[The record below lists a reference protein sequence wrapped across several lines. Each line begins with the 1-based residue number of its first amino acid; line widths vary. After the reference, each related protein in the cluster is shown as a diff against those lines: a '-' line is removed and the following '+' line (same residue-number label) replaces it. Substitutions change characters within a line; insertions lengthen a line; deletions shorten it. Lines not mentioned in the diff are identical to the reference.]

1 MFIKAS
7 LRLNLTFLTAGRKH
21 CNHDGEYVIMIKGDF
36 MIRTQIQLTEEQAKK
51 LRELSA
57 TGRESVA
64 ALIRKAVDQFI
75 VSGIPD
81 RPALYRQAEP
91 VVGKYK
97 SDSSDISIHH
107 DRYLEEDFE
116 S

>member
-1 MFIKAS
+1 VNAAFLKII
-7 LRLNLTFLTAGRKH
+7 FLTAGRSY
-21 CNHDGEYVIMIKGDF
+21 CNHNSKYVIMIKGGC
-36 MIRTQIQLTEEQAKK
+36 MVRTQIQLTEEQAKR

-57 TGRESVA
+57 TRRESVA

-75 VSGIPD
+75 ITGNPD
-81 RPALYRQAEP
+81 RSALYRQAKT

-97 SDSSDISIHH
+97 SESGDISIHH
-107 DRYLEEDFE
+107 DRYLEEAFE

>member
-1 MFIKAS
+1 M
-7 LRLNLTFLTAGRKH
+7 
-21 CNHDGEYVIMIKGDF
+21 V
-36 MIRTQIQLTEEQAKK
+36 RTQIQLTDEQSKK

-75 VSGIPD
+75 VAGNPD
-81 RPALYRQAEP
+81 RSALYRQAEP
-91 VVGKYK
+91 LVGKYK
-97 SDSSDISIHH
+97 SDSGDISIHH
-107 DRYLEEDFE
+107 DRYLEEVFE

>member
-1 MFIKAS
+1 
-7 LRLNLTFLTAGRKH
+7 
-21 CNHDGEYVIMIKGDF
+21 

-75 VSGIPD
+75 VSGGMIKGLTGVNISPD
-81 RPALYRQAEP
+81 GASLC
-91 VVGKYK
+91 
-97 SDSSDISIHH
+97 
-107 DRYLEEDFE
+107 
-116 S
+116 

>member
-1 MFIKAS
+1 M
-7 LRLNLTFLTAGRKH
+7 
-21 CNHDGEYVIMIKGDF
+21 V
-36 MIRTQIQLTEEQAKK
+36 RTQIQLTDEQAKR

-57 TGRESVA
+57 TSRESVA

-75 VSGIPD
+75 VAGNPD
-81 RPALYRQAEP
+81 RSTLYRQAET

-97 SDSSDISIHH
+97 SESDDISIRH
-107 DRYLEEDFE
+107 DRYLEVAFE

>member
-1 MFIKAS
+1 
-7 LRLNLTFLTAGRKH
+7 
-21 CNHDGEYVIMIKGDF
+21 

-57 TGRESVA
+57 TSRDSVA

-75 VSGIPD
+75 VSGNPD
-81 RPALYRQAEP
+81 RSALYRQAEH

-97 SDSSDISIHH
+97 SDSGDISIQH
-107 DRYLEEDFE
+107 DRYLEEAFG